1 MGFWACTSN
10 TNFSWL
16 NSIVILDF
24 KEQDQHPII
33 KEQSTKE
40 FKDKFNTT
48 VKDGSANC
56 DDETKDV
63 FLGNEGCMTSD
74 SEEEYDHKSIE
85 ESIRKIPRASSS
97 FLDSSTSS
105 RLFPPINNISQVN
118 CLF

>member
-1 MGFWACTSN
+1 MGFWASTST
-10 TNFSWL
+10 TNFSWK

-24 KEQDQHPII
+24 KEQVQHPFI

-48 VKDGSANC
+48 VKDEYTNR

-74 SEEEYDHKSIE
+74 SEEEYDQSSIK
-85 ESIRKIPRASSS
+85 ESIRKVPRASSS
-97 FLDSSTSS
+97 YLASSSSS
-105 RLFPPINNISQVN
+105 RLLPPINNISQVN